1 MANIFKSAGVD
12 LVRGNDLG
20 PTLPSPN
27 SPPAGNHRNNIR
39 CNSESPT
46 QVQLKR
52 REILVASTSMR
63 VPATGLL
70 MGPIDQVSSLTDY
83 HNLQNAQKL
92 KFKYASD
99 IDVGSLFPSS
109 DGEPCN
115 GLPVEARVTRPAF
128 SDEFRGRQEELVIQG
143 IKVCRQTPLWFDVC
157 IRALGRGEKKE
168 YYCGSF
174 IHMPP
179 RQKISRGHQQKRR
192 KRVASCSLRLGIG
205 QLIEKMDGEE
215 QTSVIVTLVP
225 RLKMDQDPISVES
238 IRIDY
243 S

>member
-1 MANIFKSAGVD
+1 MPNIFKSAGVD
-12 LVRGNDLG
+12 LVQGNDLG
-20 PTLPSPN
+20 PTLPSP
-27 SPPAGNHRNNIR
+27 PAGNCRNNTR

-46 QVQLKR
+46 QVRLKR
-52 REILVASTSMR
+52 REILVASTSVR

-70 MGPIDQVSSLTDY
+70 LRPIDQVSSLTDY

-99 IDVGSLFPSS
+99 FDVASLFPSS
-109 DGEPCN
+109 EGEPCN

-128 SDEFRGRQEELVIQG
+128 SDEFRGQQEEVVIKG
-143 IKVCRQTPLWFDVC
+143 IKVSRQRALWFDVYV
-157 IRALGRGEKKE
+157 RSVGGEEKKE

-179 RQKISRGHQQKRR
+179 RQKLSRGHQQKRR
-192 KRVASCSLRLGIG
+192 KRVASCCLRLGIG

-225 RLKMDQDPISVES
+225 RLKMDQISVES